1 MLITP
6 SPVFPWLNRADDG
19 MAGRAKMFRGVLVLG
34 GVAAPDVPAS
44 QAHPQMDP
52 AVLHLQAL
60 LAACSA
66 RFDIADLVEMG
77 ARGCGHDQTR
87 SGTDLFIPY
96 WLNCYV

>member
-1 MLITP
+1 MIPLFATHHQLIRITP
-6 SPVFPWLNRADDG
+6 SPLLPWLDRPDDG

-52 AVLHLQAL
+52 AVIHLQAL

-77 ARGCGHDQTR
+77 AVCLRHYRTK
-87 SGTDLFIPY
+87 
-96 WLNCYV
+96 